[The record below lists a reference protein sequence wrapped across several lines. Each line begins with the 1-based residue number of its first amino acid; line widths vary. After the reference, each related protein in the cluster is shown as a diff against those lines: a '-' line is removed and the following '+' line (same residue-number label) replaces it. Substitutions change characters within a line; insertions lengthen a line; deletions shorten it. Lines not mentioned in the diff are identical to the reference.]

1 MPGQMS
7 FQKPFDNL
15 VSLFVSCYWF
25 YHHKQSDSSNKNR
38 QNIVLKPKWF
48 FLQAFYDCE
57 PAWNKKKRCWSSWF
71 DKTWYKSMIRS
82 NQFTRYHFLP
92 WPLILKGDFSIF
104 FNFSGPDI
112 VGRTEGINSRVRQS
126 LHNYRAIKLGLFKN
140 GDPWFG
146 PINYHFLPGRDVTSL
161 ESLFKIL
168 SPKMD
173 LMNGKKIY
181 YRILNIG

>member
-1 MPGQMS
+1 MANTALKLQRKFS
-7 FQKPFDNL
+7 FL
-15 VSLFVSCYWF
+15 
-25 YHHKQSDSSNKNR
+25 
-38 QNIVLKPKWF
+38 
-48 FLQAFYDCE
+48 
-57 PAWNKKKRCWSSWF
+57 
-71 DKTWYKSMIRS
+71 
-82 NQFTRYHFLP
+82 
-92 WPLILKGDFSIF
+92 
-104 FNFSGPDI
+104 GPDI

-173 LMNGKKIY
+173 LMNGKKNFTSIICMY
-181 YRILNIG
+181 LLQQGKKSPKRLYTYQIFALASVLILLLSYSRSLLCLIKFRNFRQISF